1 MVNIGEKLRA
11 IRELWGL
18 SLREVNEQSTKLATD
33 WGSKSYHISGSFLG
47 RLERGKHEMTVPK
60 LITLSTIYSQPPE
73 LLLREF
79 QPAMANP
86 GSGIAPH
93 LPGPNTTQLVNGGVL
108 EVQARQLIPDDF
120 TSVPVPEETTLLPPE
135 EGLTSSSYRRVII
148 GRRDRT
154 LAPMIP
160 PGSVV
165 KIDIQKKAIL
175 PRKDWTNE
183 YDRPIYLLLTRDGY
197 VCGWCD
203 LNDSGILTIVTHS
216 LSGVPFKHWKKKEVD
231 VIGRAVAVALRLTA

>member
-1 MVNIGEKLRA
+1 M
-11 IRELWGL
+11 
-18 SLREVNEQSTKLATD
+18 
-33 WGSKSYHISGSFLG
+33 
-47 RLERGKHEMTVPK
+47 ERGKHDITVRK
-60 LITLSTIYSQPPE
+60 LFSLSTIYSEPPE

-79 QPAMANP
+79 QPTTTTP
-86 GSGIAPH
+86 GTAIAPE

-108 EVQARQLIPDDF
+108 EMQARQLIPDDF
-120 TSVPVPEETTLLPPE
+120 TTAPIPENTTLIPAEGSLP
-135 EGLTSSSYRRVII
+135 SSPFRRAII

-160 PGSVV
+160 PGSIV

-183 YDRPIYLLLTRDGY
+183 FDRPIYLLLTHEGY
-197 VCGWCD
+197 VCGWCELTD
-203 LNDSGILTIVTHS
+203 NGILTIVTLS
-216 LSGVPFKHWKKKEVD
+216 LSGEPFQHWKRKDVD

>member
-11 IRELWGL
+11 IRVRWGL
-18 SLREVNEQSTKLATD
+18 SLREVNEQSTKLAKD
-33 WGSKSYHISGSFLG
+33 WGSKSYYISGSFLG

-60 LITLSTIYSQPPE
+60 LIALSTIYSQPPE
-73 LLLREF
+73 QLLREF
-79 QPAMANP
+79 HPSMANTGP
-86 GSGIAPH
+86 GTAPE
-93 LPGPNTTQLVNGGVL
+93 LPGPNTTQLVTGGVL

-120 TSVPVPEETTLLPPE
+120 TSVAIPEETTLLPAE
-135 EGLTSSSYRRVII
+135 EGLASTPFRRAII

-154 LAPMIP
+154 LAPMIR

-175 PRKDWTNE
+175 SRKEWTNE
-183 YDRPIYLLLTRDGY
+183 FDRPIYLLLTRDGY
-197 VCGWCD
+197 VCGWCE
-203 LNDSGILTIVTHS
+203 LNDNGILTIVTHS
-216 LSGVPFKHWKKKEVD
+216 LSGEPFQHWRKKDVD